1 MLSSTAVDA
10 PASLSHLRVLV
21 TGASRGLGRGLSQSL
36 LRRGATV
43 LALARN
49 AHDLE
54 QLAQEKASDPA
65 QSGRLL
71 LQVGSMLD
79 GPVLEQGLQQLHDQ
93 AGGLDL
99 LIANAGVYGPRA
111 PFQSAD
117 PAAWEEALQINA
129 LGLSRCCRACIP
141 ALAASDR
148 GQILVVGSAIGH
160 TQGRGSSA
168 YAASKALSWSMVK
181 CLSLDLEPLGIA
193 VNELIPGPVHTAMNP
208 NAEKLPFCRQ
218 PHDAAFVE
226 LISYLCASVGRPP
239 SGQSF
244 SLRISP

>member
-1 MLSSTAVDA
+1 LLNPFAAAA
-10 PASLSHLRVLV
+10 PAPLSQLRVLV
-21 TGASRGLGRGLSQSL
+21 TGASRGLGRGLTESL

-43 LALARN
+43 LALARSGG
-49 AHDLE
+49 DLE
-54 QLAQEKASDPA
+54 ELARTMQAHPA
-65 QSGRLL
+65 PSGRLL

-79 GPVLEQGLQQLHDQ
+79 GPVLEHALQQLQAQ

-111 PFQSAD
+111 AFQAAD
-117 PAAWEEALQINA
+117 SAAWEEALLLNT

-141 ALAASDR
+141 ALAAADR
-148 GQILVVGSAIGH
+148 GQILIVGSAIGH
-160 TQGRGSSA
+160 TQARHSSA
-168 YAASKALSWSMVK
+168 YAASKALSWSLVK

-208 NAEKLPFCRQ
+208 QADKLPFCRQ
-218 PHDAAFVE
+218 PHDPAFVD
-226 LISYLCASVGRPP
+226 LITYLCASPGRPP